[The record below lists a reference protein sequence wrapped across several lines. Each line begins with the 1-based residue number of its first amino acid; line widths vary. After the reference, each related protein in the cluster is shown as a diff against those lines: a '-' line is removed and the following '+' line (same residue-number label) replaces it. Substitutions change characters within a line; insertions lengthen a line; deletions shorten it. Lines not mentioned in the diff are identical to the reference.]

1 MPPGRPKKN
10 SRLAIPEGEYQISD
24 GETLD
29 GVDYLDFM
37 FEMERIRSDPI
48 YFIEDILGF
57 PGPAEDGSPRSM
69 WPKQKEIIQEFYG
82 HKYDPSLL
90 PIKKLSLTL
99 GQRCL
104 RGDTGILTWEYGTIT
119 IEDLYNR
126 FHLGEMIHVKNP
138 IGWVNVGMVFYTG
151 FKSQC
156 KMLLEDGV
164 TIYCSKDHKFKIN
177 DIWVPLSEINS
188 GDSITCY
195 NSYNGEFYES
205 TVRGWDKEEFTC
217 EMYDLYVPSGNCYIA
232 NGILV
237 HNSSKT
243 TLTATIMAYEL
254 VEVIS
259 WASPAKH
266 FGLMT
271 GKSGKGST
279 IALTCLCPSM
289 KQAKDGV
296 FASMRALIEGNPW
309 FELNFPDLVFDTY
322 QIEEP
327 RKNVLAQV
335 MAAKAT
341 TLAGY
346 TNKCFIADE
355 YDYFPDSD
363 TQIDSEAVFT
373 KLANSTETFKRDGK
387 IIVLSSLKSQNGR
400 QMALHNQFKKQE
412 GNRLARAYMYK
423 TWEFNPTVTQE
434 YLLETCEG
442 DRARFYR
449 DFANEPQMSSGLQFP
464 EGIKLDKTILNVLDA
479 NYETLQKEIKAIPR
493 VMSIDPAY
501 KNDSFGISVGYK
513 HINPATEVGTVIID
527 GVKRFEKMGDTDAT
541 VLPSDIKNFIIHAC
555 MNLNVYAFLYDVHM
569 YPEILEAVER
579 DLGLEI
585 VKHIVAKEDYDRWR
599 ELQEGLSN
607 TKLNV
612 VYDDNLETECNALF
626 IKIMTGGKAKVDHP
640 WNGCFTGDTKVKLLD
655 GQYVPIESLT
665 NMDHVWVCSCNDEG
679 KLRSGRAKARLTKYV
694 TELLEVTL
702 SNGNII
708 TCTPDHPFMLKHGD
722 YKQVKDLARSDKLMP
737 VSGLDIIVVSKK
749 EITLDNPVPVYDLEV
764 DKWSNFALMAGIYVH
779 NSKDSADTVAN
790 CIWYLESDD
799 SVDYSGMTT
808 IGCAA
813 TFDSYSGLDVY
824 CNADDDYVDFYA

>member
-1 MPPGRPKKN
+1 MPPGRPKKT

-29 GVDYLDFM
+29 GMDYLDFM

-57 PGPAEDGSPRSM
+57 PGPAEDGTPREM
-69 WPKQKEIIQEFYG
+69 WPKQKEVVKDFYG

-90 PIKKLSLTL
+90 PIKKLALTL
-99 GQRCL
+99 GQR
-104 RGDTGILTWEYGTIT
+104 
-119 IEDLYNR
+119 
-126 FHLGEMIHVKNP
+126 
-138 IGWVNVGMVFYTG
+138 
-151 FKSQC
+151 
-156 KMLLEDGV
+156 
-164 TIYCSKDHKFKIN
+164 
-177 DIWVPLSEINS
+177 
-188 GDSITCY
+188 
-195 NSYNGEFYES
+195 
-205 TVRGWDKEEFTC
+205 
-217 EMYDLYVPSGNCYIA
+217 
-232 NGILV
+232 
-237 HNSSKT
+237 SSKT

-259 WASPAKH
+259 WDSPAKH

-296 FASMRALIEGNPW
+296 FASMRALLEGNPW

-412 GNRLARAYMYK
+412 KNRLARAYMYK

-479 NYETLQKEIKAIPR
+479 NYETLPKEIKSIPR
-493 VMSIDPAY
+493 VMAIDPAY
-501 KNDSFGISVGYK
+501 KNDSFGVAIGYK
-513 HINPATEVGTVIID
+513 NLDPVTGEGTIIID
-527 GVKRFEKMGDTDAT
+527 GVKMFEKMGDENA
-541 VLPSDIKNFIIHAC
+541 VILPSDIRNYITDTIR
-555 MNLNVYAFLYDVHM
+555 NLNVYAFLYDIHM
-569 YPEILEAVER
+569 YPEILESVQY
-579 DLGLEI
+579 DLGLDPL
-585 VKHIVAKEDYDRWR
+585 KHIVAKEDYDRWR
-599 ELQEGLSN
+599 ELQDNLSN
-607 TKLNV
+607 TKLRV
-612 VYDDNLETECNALF
+612 VHDDNLETECEALF
-626 IKIMTGGKAKVDHP
+626 IKVMQGGKAKVDHP
-640 WNGCFTGDTKVKLLD
+640 W
-655 GQYVPIESLT
+655 
-665 NMDHVWVCSCNDEG
+665 
-679 KLRSGRAKARLTKYV
+679 SGR
-694 TELLEVTL
+694 
-702 SNGNII
+702 
-708 TCTPDHPFMLKHGD
+708 
-722 YKQVKDLARSDKLMP
+722 KD
-737 VSGLDIIVVSKK
+737 
-749 EITLDNPVPVYDLEV
+749 T
-764 DKWSNFALMAGIYVH
+764 
-779 NSKDSADTVAN
+779 ADCVAN

-808 IGCAA
+808 AGCAA
-813 TFDSYSGLDVY
+813 FFDGNSVDIY
-824 CNADDDYVDFYA
+824 CNDDDDYVDFYA